1 MGYTDEMLE
10 IMKASRVSASDILSG
25 TGTGSGSE
33 DFYSPGAKYRAY
45 SREINKEH
53 DKAMV
58 VLLDSSGSM
67 RVVPQVFYDKND
79 SYGNRL
85 TYMRLGFTAEGLLW
99 VSDDRGVYYYD
110 PAAIMAVAEDRSP
123 VYSWSPSE
131 LVTGDDIPYVM
142 LVRGYRAEKRIA
154 VLWTALPADWD
165 GWSMLPGDTTIH
177 AAVLDSTGQLQN
189 DWDTKIN
196 PGRYEEGGPVRITS
210 NEQKDGYLCFY
221 VDGKHGKDGASYEL
235 NLTTGEVN
243 RT

>member
-1 MGYTDEMLE
+1 
-10 IMKASRVSASDILSG
+10 
-25 TGTGSGSE
+25 
-33 DFYSPGAKYRAY
+33 
-45 SREINKEH
+45 
-53 DKAMV
+53 MV

-67 RVVPQVFYDKND
+67 RVVPQVFYEKND

-123 VYSWSPSE
+123 LYSWSPSE

-142 LVRGYRAEKRIA
+142 LVRGYRAEERIVA
-154 VLWTALPADWD
+154 LWTALPADWD

-221 VDGKHGKDGASYEL
+221 VDGKHGKDGARYEL
-235 NLTTGEVN
+235 NLATGEVN
-243 RT
+243 RTY